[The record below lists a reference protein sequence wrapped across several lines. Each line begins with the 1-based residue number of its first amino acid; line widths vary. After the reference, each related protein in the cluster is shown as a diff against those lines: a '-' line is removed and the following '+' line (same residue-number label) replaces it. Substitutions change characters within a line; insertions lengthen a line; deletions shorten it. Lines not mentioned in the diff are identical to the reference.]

1 MADDPTRDR
10 PNLNDEDVS
19 RLRNEQRRENAPV
32 GEGGPEGN
40 LTQQK
45 AWGDP
50 GGEAHAYR
58 AATSGSGGDA
68 STHGDLTAQE
78 TPETTR
84 RLATGETP
92 ESRARANRDAD
103 DAAEHLGQKEE

>member
-1 MADDPTRDR
+1 MADPTRDR
-10 PNLNDEDVS
+10 PNLKDEDVS
-19 RLRNEQRRENAPV
+19 RLRNQQRGENAPV

-40 LTQQK
+40 LTQK
-45 AWGDP
+45 KVWDDP

-58 AATSGSGGDA
+58 NATSGAGGDA

-92 ESRARANRDAD
+92 ADRASADRDAA
-103 DAAEHLGQKEE
+103 DAAEHLGQKEK

>member
-1 MADDPTRDR
+1 MADPRRDR

-19 RLRNEQRRENAPV
+19 RLRNRQRDGNAPV

-40 LTQQK
+40 LTQEK
-45 AWGDP
+45 VWDDP

-58 AATSGSGGDA
+58 NATTGAGGDA
-68 STHGDLTAQE
+68 STHGALTARE

-84 RLATGETP
+84 RLSTGETP
-92 ESRARANRDAD
+92 ESRARADRDAD
-103 DAAEHLGQKEE
+103 EAAGHLGQKEQ